1 MAETTIPATP
11 SPPLDEMTL
20 ISFGEPESV
29 LATNPAD
36 YLGIT
41 LGFDGYYTPPVSQ
54 TGLAKISRANAHHN
68 RCGQFKK
75 NLLIRDYID
84 NAVLPVEELERAA
97 LDFLFLGN
105 CYFQVTRNR
114 LGQVTQFSHLPG
126 VRMRRRKGGLYGYV
140 GANNEMIHFQPGE
153 VEHLYEYDLSQ
164 QIYGVPPWFGAIHSV
179 LLNEDATLF
188 RRRYYRNGA
197 HMGFILLTMDPRLS
211 AADEQLLKDQ
221 ISASKGVGN
230 FRSMYINIP
239 NQGDADKAITLI
251 PIGEMKTNSDWEKI
265 KNISRNDILSA
276 WGVRPELAAMMPEG
290 YASSGDLD
298 KVVKLNYES
307 EIKPLQIVFKKLNK
321 VASTNPVQFN
331 ASQL

>member
-1 MAETTIPATP
+1 MDTLTP
-11 SPPLDEMTL
+11 QTAAPPMDDITL
-20 ISFGEPESV
+20 IPFGEPESV
-29 LATNPAD
+29 LAANPAD

-41 LGFDGYYTPPVSQ
+41 LGYDNYYIPPVSQ
-54 TGLAKISRANAHHN
+54 TGLAKLARANPHHA

-75 NLLIRDYID
+75 NLLVRDYID
-84 NAVLPVEELERAA
+84 NPALPIEELEKAA
-97 LDFLFLGN
+97 LDYLFLGN

-114 LGQVTQFSHLPG
+114 LGQVIAFSHLPA
-126 VRMRRRKGGLYGYV
+126 VRMRRRQGGLYGFV
-140 GANNEMIHFQPGE
+140 GLHNEMIHFQPGE
-153 VEHLYEYDLSQ
+153 VVHLLEYELTQ
-164 QIYGVPPWFGAIHSV
+164 QIYGIPPWFGAIHSV

-211 AADEQLLKDQ
+211 TADEQLLKEQ
-221 ISASKGVGN
+221 IAMSKGVGN

-239 NQGDADKAITLI
+239 SQGDADKAITLV
-251 PIGEMKTNSDWEKI
+251 PIGEMKTNSDWDKI

-290 YASSGDLD
+290 YASTGDLD
-298 KVVKLNYES
+298 KVVRLNYES

-321 VASTNPVQFN
+321 FASIDPVQFN
-331 ASQL
+331 ESQL